1 MATNTRPVRKQITT
15 RIESEALETI
25 ERLAEEHRTTLAHVA
40 RVLLED
46 AARQRSNARRRE
58 ETRWRSPVPH
68 RCSTS
73 A

>member
-46 AARQRSNARRRE
+46 AARQRQQRA
-58 ETRWRSPVPH
+58 
-68 RCSTS
+68 
-73 A
+73 AA